1 MKTIIATLLIQL
13 NVLLFKQFL
22 QSINIMLTNRIPT
35 PHKVGGKPH
44 QFYLGS
50 GTVKPLLSIGA
61 ESCMK

>member
-1 MKTIIATLLIQL
+1 MKTIIVTLLIQL
-13 NVLLFKQFL
+13 NVLPFKQFL

-50 GTVKPLLSIGA
+50 GTR
-61 ESCMK
+61 